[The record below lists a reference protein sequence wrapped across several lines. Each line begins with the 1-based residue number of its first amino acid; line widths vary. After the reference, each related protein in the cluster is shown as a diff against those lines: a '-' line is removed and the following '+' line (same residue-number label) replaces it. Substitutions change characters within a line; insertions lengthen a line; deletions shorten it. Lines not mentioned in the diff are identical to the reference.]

1 MKNTVMNNVD
11 VLASMHPCEF
21 EEWRA
26 RGEGE
31 RHELTSAVLSLLPN
45 MDVCEQFRNSIIKP
59 QGYTGYEF
67 NVPRP
72 GKVRCIEAKTDK
84 PVNP

>member
-1 MKNTVMNNVD
+1 MTHIFVYLVIASGVPGGSTWNVTP
-11 VLASMHPCEF
+11 M
-21 EEWRA
+21 
-26 RGEGE
+26 
-31 RHELTSAVLSLLPN
+31 PN
-45 MDVCEQFRNSIIKP
+45 MDVCEQFRDSIIKP